1 MGGVISRNRGEMIVQ
16 SLAIR
21 QGLSDS
27 AWVKWGLDKCTSNIY
42 IDGKLKSTTSKT
54 QSQTKMVC
62 MEIEA
67 RKPIQF

>member
-1 MGGVISRNRGEMIVQ
+1 MGGVISRIKGGNASAKSCHKTR
-16 SLAIR
+16 
-21 QGLSDS
+21 LSDS

-42 IDGKLKSTTSKT
+42 IDGKLKSTMSKT